1 MPCMISIR
9 IKQNEKQ
16 YLIILQKFVDLSLP
30 SLKLLIKFVRYVDD
44 ILGVWRGDRTVLNN
58 KIRSMEDEEKG
69 IKLKLEIGKE
79 GNITFLDLKLERG
92 IVNGKIK
99 TKWHQKEGNT
109 GIFCN

>member
-1 MPCMISIR
+1 MSPMLAKIVKR
-9 IKQNEKQ
+9 KWEEEKVEGEN
-16 YLIILQKFVDLSLP
+16 KV
-30 SLKLLIKFVRYVDD
+30 IKFVRYVDD